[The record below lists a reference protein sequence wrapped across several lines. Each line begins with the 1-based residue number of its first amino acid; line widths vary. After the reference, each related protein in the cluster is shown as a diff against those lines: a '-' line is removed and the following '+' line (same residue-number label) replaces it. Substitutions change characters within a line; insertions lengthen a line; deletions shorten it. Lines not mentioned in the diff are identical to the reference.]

1 MDETE
6 QETLFF
12 TFKAVIDGIIDDK
25 KKNPK
30 NIKRLNKFKAKINLG
45 LHVEEDF
52 IMWVNLIAENGDFE
66 LGKGQ
71 LDEYDLEIISDP
83 EDLMYF
89 SNGQNSVVNMML
101 KKNRYGKRKLRFKG
115 GTTGRNLGLLLKLPK
130 ILVLDKKKI
139 E

>member
-1 MDETE
+1 MDETA

-52 IMWVNLIAENGDFE
+52 IMWVNLIAEKE
-66 LGKGQ
+66 HPSSHSPQ
-71 LDEYDLEIISDP
+71 
-83 EDLMYF
+83 
-89 SNGQNSVVNMML
+89 
-101 KKNRYGKRKLRFKG
+101 
-115 GTTGRNLGLLLKLPK
+115 
-130 ILVLDKKKI
+130 
-139 E
+139 